1 MVFSSITF
9 LYIFLPLLFLFYVLN
24 KNVLYRKIILTIF
37 SLIFYAWGEPIYIL
51 LMLFVVLI
59 NYGFSILLLSEK
71 IINKKNILVSSIAI
85 DIIILIFFKYTGM
98 ILQTINFFNIVKVP
112 VFYLPLPLGISFYTF
127 QIISYMVDIYKGK
140 VTTKPNFLSFLMYV
154 SFFPQL
160 IAGPIV
166 RYIDIEKDIES
177 RNINYENVLNG
188 AFRFSIG
195 FSKKVIFAN
204 SLGEIV
210 NLINNSGNINST
222 LLSSWIVSLLFI
234 LQLYFDFSGYSDMAI
249 GIGKIFNFS
258 FPENFNYPYESTS
271 ITEFWR
277 RWNMTVMSFFRDYVY
292 IPLGGK
298 YKNQIRNLIIV
309 WILTGLWH
317 GASYNFLFWG
327 IFNGLIILF
336 EKYYIIKL
344 FEKMPQIISIVI
356 SHIYTLFIL
365 IIGFTIFQYT
375 DLNVLINTF
384 NNMFYIN
391 KCEFYD
397 LTIISIIKDNL
408 ILIILSIILSTSLIK
423 RISNFIIKTFENEN
437 VYYIFKSI
445 LIIFLL
451 ILSTSALIGKSFN
464 PFLYFRF

>member
-9 LYIFLPLLFLFYVLN
+9 LYIFLPLLFLFYILN

-59 NYGFSILLLSEK
+59 NYILSKLILGNNV
-71 IINKKNILVSSIAI
+71 INKKVILIFAVTI

-188 AFRFSIG
+188 AFRFIIG
-195 FSKKVIFAN
+195 LSKKVILAN

-210 NLINNSGNINST
+210 NMINNNGNVNTT
-222 LLSSWIVSLLFI
+222 LMSSWLVSLIFV

-249 GIGKIFNFS
+249 GIGKMFNFT
-258 FPENFNYPYESTS
+258 FPENFNYPYESLS

-277 RWNMTVMSFFRDYVY
+277 RWNITVMNFFRDYVY

-298 YKNQIRNLIIV
+298 YKFQIRNIMIV
-309 WILTGLWH
+309 WLLTGLWH
-317 GASYNFLFWG
+317 GASYNFLIWG
-327 IFNGLIILF
+327 IFNGIFIIF
-336 EKYYIIKL
+336 EKIFVIKF
-344 FEKMPQIISIVI
+344 FEKLPKIIRIVG
-356 SHIYTLFIL
+356 SRVYTIFIL
-365 IIGFTIFQYT
+365 LVGFTIFQYT
-375 DLNVLINTF
+375 DLNVLLNTF
-384 NNMFYIN
+384 KNMFYIN
-391 KCEFYD
+391 KCELFD

-408 ILIILSIILSTSLIK
+408 ILIILSIILSISLVK
-423 RISNFIIKTFENEN
+423 RMSNFIIIKLKNEN
-437 VYYIFKSI
+437 VYYIIKSI
-445 LIIFLL
+445 IIIVLL
-451 ILSTSALIGKSFN
+451 ILSTSDLIGKSFN